1 MSIIN
6 QTPIDI
12 SAIYLDNTSATIS
25 FYTASGSIVNPYY
38 YFHVVVFDASGTIND
53 ASGYSSPIT
62 VYGLTKGTAYSCY
75 VDLVQYAATTTVTV
89 KTMQWPKIYTFVLS
103 GITYSSIT
111 PQWSGLDISS
121 ITIMRAVG
129 AGATAASVYASTY
142 VTSYRDTDISGN
154 TFYSYYAIPYLYD
167 KTGTASATVSTTTPS
182 APPTAAAAVSY
193 DCSSVTVSFTE
204 AKNSYTTEYYYIL
217 RPTINGTTAGHDAS
231 GVSSPIIATNLSGN
245 TTFSLWVIS
254 AIDNSINLYAT
265 SASGVYITTLT
276 RPPVNL
282 NTVYTD
288 CSVIGVSFSPGSNT
302 YSSIY
307 YTISAG
313 VVGIAGSGGTATL
326 QYIVGLSGNTQYT
339 ISVTNRL
346 NGNVALTATAVC
358 APVTTL
364 TQPASTLSQY
374 AVDSSSITV
383 AFVAGRN
390 TGSTVY
396 TAIGTDVCGA
406 VFTATS
412 ATAVPICVSCLSGN
426 TKFTFVVN
434 TTLNG
439 NSALSATSTT
449 TALAARTYVQA
460 PQNVTLTTFDS
471 SSATITFTEAANSYA
486 TSSYYLATF
495 SAIGT
500 PITTV
505 SGTTNVLQMTGL
517 SASTEYTFYVKSVV
531 TGRSS
536 TIGTVSTYN
545 PYPTISGGS
554 VVLYTVSYNT
564 ISVGWTGTE
573 ISFVQVWR
581 AAGAEGAATDIS
593 AVALVSPYRD
603 YDISGNT
610 TYSYYITP
618 IRIYNGVTKT
628 GAVSDTVTGKTPIA
642 PPQNVS
648 AGYYDFSAIVLTFTE
663 PRNTYSIGYV
673 YTAYATDASG
683 VIYTASGQTTP
694 LILTNLNQL
703 TTYTCYVKVVL
714 DNSAAL
720 TVTSN
725 IISIT
730 TKQHYAQIHDTIFF
744 MVRYT

>member
-6 QTPIDI
+6 QNPIDI
-12 SAIYLDNTSATIS
+12 SAIYLDNTFATIS

-38 YFHVVVFDASGTIND
+38 YFHVVVFDASGTIYD
-53 ASGYSSPIT
+53 ASGNSSPIT

-75 VDLVQYAATTTVTV
+75 VDLVQYAATATVTV

-103 GITYSSIT
+103 GITYGSIT
-111 PQWSGLDISS
+111 PQWTGLDISS

-129 AGATAASVYASTY
+129 AGATAASVYASTN
-142 VTSYRDTDISGN
+142 VSSYRDTDISGN

-167 KTGTASATVSTTTPS
+167 KTGVKSATVSTTTPS
-182 APPTAAAAVSY
+182 APPTAAAVVSY
-193 DCSSVTVSFTE
+193 DCSSVTISFTE
-204 AKNSYTTEYYYIL
+204 AKNSYTTDYYYIL
-217 RPTINGTTAGHDAS
+217 RSTAGRDAS

-245 TTFSLWVIS
+245 TAFSLWVIS
-254 AIDNSINLYAT
+254 AIDNSVNLYAT
-265 SASGVYITTLT
+265 TASGVYITTLT
-276 RPPVNL
+276 RPPINL

-288 CSVIGVSFSPGSNT
+288 CSVIGVSFAPGSNT

-313 VVGIAGSGGTATL
+313 VVGIAGAGGTATI
-326 QYIVGLSGNTQYT
+326 QYLVGLSGNTQYT
-339 ISVTNRL
+339 ISVANRL
-346 NGNVALTATAVC
+346 NGNVALTATTVS
-358 APVTTL
+358 APITTL
-364 TQPASTLSQY
+364 TQPPSTLSQY

-406 VFTATS
+406 TFTATS
-412 ATAVPICVSCLSGN
+412 TTAVPICVSCLSGN

-449 TALAARTYVQA
+449 TALTALTYVQA

-471 SSATITFTEAANSYA
+471 SSVTISFTEAANSYA

-505 SGTTNVLQMTGL
+505 SGTTNVLQITGL
-517 SASTEYTFYVKSVV
+517 SASTDYTFYVKSVV

-536 TIGTVSTYN
+536 TTGTVTTYN

-554 VVLYTVSYNT
+554 VVLYTISYN
-564 ISVGWTGTE
+564 IVSVGWSGTN

-581 AAGAEGAATDIS
+581 AAGDATQATDIS
-593 AVALVSPYRD
+593 AMSLVSPYKD

-610 TYSYYITP
+610 TYFYYITP

-628 GAVSDTVTGKTPIA
+628 GAVSDTVSGKTPIA

-663 PRNTYSIGYV
+663 PRNTYSIGYYYV
-673 YTAYATDASG
+673 AYAVDASG
-683 VIYTASGQTTP
+683 VIFTASGQTAS
-694 LILTNLNQL
+694 LMVSNLNQL
-703 TTYTCYVKVVL
+703 TTYTCYIKVVL

-730 TKQHYAQIHDTIFF
+730 TKQHYAQIHDTILFA
-744 MVRYT
+744 VRYT